1 MNKRGIMSREILT
14 KYRTKVIEDF
24 IMIEG
29 YMNIIISWYFLG
41 KVSKKFFWDLLS
53 DEYFNFGL
61 RANVIEKILLNSSL
75 TETP

>member
-1 MNKRGIMSREILT
+1 MSRAILT

-29 YMNIIISWYFLG
+29 YVNTIISKHHLG
-41 KVSKKFFWDLLS
+41 IVSKRFFLEVLI

-61 RANVIEKILLNSSL
+61 RANILEKALHDVSFV
-75 TETP
+75 EKPK